1 MYSPKEIVDNI
12 SSTIVVSTVMS
23 LVTIPI
29 VLSFA
34 LNTSIKR
41 YLLL

>member
-29 VLSFA
+29 TLFFA
-34 LNTSIKR
+34 LK
-41 YLLL
+41 YFY